1 MQTSFYPAIL
11 YPADENGLFG
21 VEVPGINVNASGPT
35 AQAAL
40 AEAAAILQEV
50 IDDLA
55 AAGEPVPPPPDHEA
69 VDCAGGTLAL
79 LPAILPGRRIRVN
92 VSLPDSLVKRI
103 DAVAPNR
110 SAFLAESALRRLR
123 ES

>member
-1 MQTSFYPAIL
+1 MQTTFYPAIL
-11 YPADENGLFG
+11 YPADDNGLFR
-21 VEVPGINVNASGPT
+21 VTVPGVNVNASGPT

-40 AEAAAILQEV
+40 ADAAAILQDV

-55 AAGEPVPPPPDHEA
+55 AGGEPVPPPPPPEA

-123 ES
+123 EI